1 MWNKLFKS
9 KSKSS
14 KNLSNRSCSLSGEH
28 RAGSTSSQQCNA
40 GVLVSSS
47 SSSAALATFEQYG
60 SHIELEQEPV
70 RLRPRGHA
78 HSRDENA
85 VALDLATTNTVASRD
100 QQLQQQQYDH
110 RDSIGAQMCGIPMR
124 RSKLSS
130 AFKSFSLKRSAS
142 KSRLKLAPSATA
154 VTDDA
159 EPIAGTTHETN
170 VAAAAAGVV
179 PVGITSGEPSG
190 AAGPWS
196 VMDDYEILK
205 AGKRASL
212 RPCKSDNNLNEK
224 QQYTEGEKEE
234 SIYIEECNPYEKLD
248 IPCEPP
254 PNLILRS
261 CPICSRKFVP
271 ASLIK
276 HIGICERVQ
285 TKKRKPFDSS
295 RQRREG
301 TELAAYLPKNFGLP
315 HKTVSGSHEAI
326 PVRKLSLSKTPT
338 LERKEFAASTMSTS
352 MPNSSSTPKPALKR
366 SMSQQNE
373 PCPYC
378 ERCFGMKAY
387 DRHVEWCR
395 EKALLSKNVNNNQSI
410 SAAKERLQARIQYR
424 APQLR
429 SKRAFNR
436 EKYSGSL
443 SCGGSTNSLA
453 ELDLHMPRHN
463 SMSSSVS
470 SDKKSNPSTSLQP
483 ISLTIG
489 NSHACK
495 EAKANRQQRE
505 DGTRKVTKRTKTF
518 TFSSDRLHS
527 DSNNNCNVNGNHNH
541 TGNRVEPAGGRTQTR
556 NLLNRSTLD
565 NATVLQHRHDK
576 TRAAEQRIEKFEI
589 IGHSNRTG
597 ERMTTGRSVVTQSV
611 RTSASSSSGYS
622 PDRYDP
628 FLSAR
633 RQLEELFSP
642 ATSLIHTSSPAST
655 TSTSRLNQSSSPGGG
670 SSSNNDV
677 KSPTSGNAAKT
688 SPLNSNFRR
697 AFSLRMPR
705 KVSRP
710 MYVEKAKSNIQKG
723 ITDDGPVS
731 PNFLKSSEYDE
742 IPIKSTFNA
751 LQMVEKPKLRDSST
765 VRKNLKLD
773 LKDLNH
779 PAITAGG
786 TELPLS
792 KTDSLAVFLKY
803 ETELALSEKDMK
815 DKSNSISKRSS
826 SLNAEAAQAKKQEA
840 AAALPSCVGVHV
852 APVPKSEPATT
863 VEPPEQKAPR
873 DSPCVEESVARKEP
887 LKLVPIRLEPINIT
901 YNDSNTCEDT
911 TPKPTVISLDAII
924 GKSSIA
930 AKPKLQYEKEN
941 RPNADHSYIDP
952 KLINKCDNLPI
963 NIVKQPTKDVA
974 GFGNIRNNTTMVTR
988 QDSNVAEKREACERS
1003 VPPPPPPRATI
1014 KVVKKQ
1020 MELARNENSS
1030 ATTRNNQDADDD
1042 SAAACTSSES
1052 SGNSNSSSTTVS
1064 HSSSPVDNRSSEEST
1079 NGDKRPQLTR
1089 QHREDSGYRTGH
1101 DSEQDISSK
1110 AEPQQQLSKP
1120 AANRPTTPVAHT
1132 ATPSRERE
1140 PQTTPSSIQATNNLN
1155 RKAGGEPLIENPIDA
1170 PSSVGPSSP
1179 APSARP
1185 REEHRPSV
1193 PALEDFD
1200 VDEFMA
1206 SLENLHRRSPAMAK
1220 DYKKSLFSRAS
1231 STVSSGSI
1239 VLAQAASS
1247 KRSNSLDSG
1256 NRGHHQSSYYD
1267 RPDGNGSGVPRVD
1280 LRVRNGSGTASNHN
1294 NSSNSSS
1301 SISSPRHYGSSFNS
1315 NAYYSHTNNNNT
1327 TTHHNHS
1334 TSSNGVAVPS
1344 VGTINS
1350 PTTKA
1355 SPSSDALRPLAQQRL
1370 NYAPQGSPI
1379 VSRRASQESSP
1390 YSPTPTAAPNPA
1402 NSGGSSFQNLPNIH
1416 QTPGNG
1422 NGPYNNNNHAHPSS
1436 RPYQSSPSPVNGRSY
1451 IRHSNSPYHANPGT
1465 PTPSSTPLTGYFHHE
1480 PRYPAE
1486 SFDHLERDLLKSV
1499 QELDRM
1505 CGSSSSVCSIDS
1517 EELYS
1522 VEDYPL
1528 HKRSSE
1534 RSQASADS
1542 AYRSLSTQSP
1552 PDYAPPVPVRQGY
1565 PGSRTSTGAHGAQP
1579 PQSQDTTDNN
1589 AYNAHHTPMSLP
1601 PLTTS
1606 FSVAKGAHKMDGLSP
1621 KDSDSVPGLIM
1632 NPMSKFCH
1640 ECGARFM
1647 ISSAKFCMS
1656 CGVRRIMLE

>member
-14 KNLSNRSCSLSGEH
+14 KNLSNRSCSLSGD
-28 RAGSTSSQQCNA
+28 RASTSQQCNA
-40 GVLVSSS
+40 AVRSG
-47 SSSAALATFEQYG
+47 SSAALAQFEQYG

-70 RLRPRGHA
+70 RLRPRGHV
-78 HSRDENA
+78 HRDENA
-85 VALDLATTNTVASRD
+85 VALDLATTNTAVADGRD
-100 QQLQQQQYDH
+100 QQQYDH

-142 KSRLKLAPSATA
+142 KSRLKLASSATA
-154 VTDDA
+154 VTDDT
-159 EPIAGTTHETN
+159 EPPNAGTAGNQETN
-170 VAAAAAGVV
+170 AVAAVV
-179 PVGITSGEPSG
+179 PVESSG

-254 PNLILRS
+254 PNLVLRA

-518 TFSSDRLHS
+518 TFSSDRLQS
-527 DSNNNCNVNGNHNH
+527 DSNNNCNANGNHNH
-541 TGNRVEPAGGRTQTR
+541 TGNRVEPGGRTQTR

-565 NATVLQHRHDK
+565 NATVQHRHDK
-576 TRAAEQRIEKFEI
+576 TRAAEQRVEKFEI
-589 IGHSNRTG
+589 IGHSNHG
-597 ERMTTGRSVVTQSV
+597 DRMTGRSIVTQSV

-642 ATSLIHTSSPAST
+642 ATSLIHTNSPAST
-655 TSTSRLNQSSSPGGG
+655 TSTSRLNQSNSPSGGG
-670 SSSNNDV
+670 STNNDV

-779 PAITAGG
+779 PAITSTGS
-786 TELPLS
+786 ELPLS

-826 SLNAEAAQAKKQEA
+826 SLNAEAAQAKKQET
-840 AAALPSCVGVHV
+840 ALPSCGEHV
-852 APVPKSEPATT
+852 APIPKLEPATT
-863 VEPPEQKAPR
+863 VEPEQKAPR
-873 DSPCVEESVARKEP
+873 GSPNVEETVAKKEP

-901 YNDSNTCEDT
+901 YNDSNVCEDT
-911 TPKPTVISLDAII
+911 TPKSTVISLDAII
-924 GKSSIA
+924 GKGSNSS
-930 AKPKLQYEKEN
+930 KPKLQYEKAN
-941 RPNADHSYIDP
+941 RPNVDVSYIDP

-963 NIVKQPTKDVA
+963 NIVKQPTKDGA
-974 GFGNIRNNTTMVTR
+974 GFGNIRNNSAMVTR
-988 QDSNVAEKREACERS
+988 QDSNVVEKRDACERA

-1020 MELARNENSS
+1020 MELARSENCS
-1030 ATTRNNQDADDD
+1030 AATNRNSQDADDD
-1042 SAAACTSSES
+1042 SAACTSSET
-1052 SGNSNSSSTTVS
+1052 SGNSNNSSTTGS

-1079 NGDKRPQLTR
+1079 NEGDKRPQLTR

-1101 DSEQDISSK
+1101 DSEQDTCSK
-1110 AEPQQQLSKP
+1110 AEPQPSKQATMP
-1120 AANRPTTPVAHT
+1120 ATVVPQT
-1132 ATPSRERE
+1132 AEPRRERE
-1140 PQTTPSSIQATNNLN
+1140 PQTSPPSIQAPKNLN
-1155 RKAGGEPLIENPIDA
+1155 RKAAEPSVENRSIDA
-1170 PSSVGPSSP
+1170 PSSVGTTSP
-1179 APSARP
+1179 APTSGR
-1185 REEHRPSV
+1185 RERPSV

-1206 SLENLHRRSPAMAK
+1206 SLEDLHRRSPAMAK

-1231 STVSSGSI
+1231 STVSSGST
-1239 VLAQAASS
+1239 VLAQASS
-1247 KRSNSLDSG
+1247 QRSNSLDGG
-1256 NRGHHQSSYYD
+1256 NSQSSYYD
-1267 RPDGNGSGVPRVD
+1267 RPSDGSSDVPRVD

-1315 NAYYSHTNNNNT
+1315 NAYYSHTINNNSAHN
-1327 TTHHNHS
+1327 HNHS
-1334 TSSNGVAVPS
+1334 TSNGAGGPS
-1344 VGTINS
+1344 VGATT
-1350 PTTKA
+1350 TTKA
-1355 SPSSDALRPLAQQRL
+1355 SPSSDALRPLAHQQRM

-1390 YSPTPTAAPNPA
+1390 YSPTPREVPA

-1416 QTPGNG
+1416 QTAGNNG
-1422 NGPYNNNNHAHPSS
+1422 NGAYSNNHAPTG
-1436 RPYQSSPSPVNGRSY
+1436 RPYHSSPSPVNGRSY
-1451 IRHSNSPYHANPGT
+1451 TRYSNSPYHANPGT
-1465 PTPSSTPLTGYFHHE
+1465 PGSSSSTLTGYFHE

-1565 PGSRTSTGAHGAQP
+1565 PGSRTSSGHGKQP
-1579 PQSQDTTDNN
+1579 SQSQDTADNN

-1621 KDSDSVPGLIM
+1621 KDNDSVPGLIM

>member
-14 KNLSNRSCSLSGEH
+14 KNLSNRSCSLSGD
-28 RAGSTSSQQCNA
+28 RASTSQQCNA
-40 GVLVSSS
+40 PVVSAS
-47 SSSAALATFEQYG
+47 SSSAALAQFEQYG

-78 HSRDENA
+78 HRDENA
-85 VALDLATTNTVASRD
+85 VALDLATANSGDGHAD
-100 QQLQQQQYDH
+100 QQQQQQQQQYDH

-142 KSRLKLAPSATA
+142 KSRLKLASSVTA
-154 VTDDA
+154 VTDHGT
-159 EPIAGTTHETN
+159 EQITAGTTGSQETSG
-170 VAAAAAGVV
+170 AALVH
-179 PVGITSGEPSG
+179 PVGISGESSGG

-205 AGKRASL
+205 AGKRASLL

-254 PNLILRS
+254 PNLVLRA

-338 LERKEFAASTMSTS
+338 LERKEFAVSTMSTS

-470 SDKKSNPSTSLQP
+470 SDN
-483 ISLTIG
+483 
-489 NSHACK
+489 
-495 EAKANRQQRE
+495 
-505 DGTRKVTKRTKTF
+505 
-518 TFSSDRLHS
+518 
-527 DSNNNCNVNGNHNH
+527 
-541 TGNRVEPAGGRTQTR
+541 
-556 NLLNRSTLD
+556 
-565 NATVLQHRHDK
+565 
-576 TRAAEQRIEKFEI
+576 
-589 IGHSNRTG
+589 
-597 ERMTTGRSVVTQSV
+597 
-611 RTSASSSSGYS
+611 GYS

-655 TSTSRLNQSSSPGGG
+655 TSTSRLNQSSSPSGGG
-670 SSSNNDV
+670 STNNDG
-677 KSPTSGNAAKT
+677 KSPISGNATSKT

-779 PAITAGG
+779 PAITTSAGS
-786 TELPLS
+786 ELPLS

-826 SLNAEAAQAKKQEA
+826 SLNAEATQAKKQEQP
-840 AAALPSCVGVHV
+840 ALPSCGGHV
-852 APVPKSEPATT
+852 APVSKSEPASATL
-863 VEPPEQKAPR
+863 EPEHKAPR
-873 DSPCVEESVARKEP
+873 ALPNVEESVTKKEP
-887 LKLVPIRLEPINIT
+887 LKLVPIRLEPISIT
-901 YNDSNTCEDT
+901 YNDSNVCEDT
-911 TPKPTVISLDAII
+911 TPKSTVISLDAII
-924 GKSSIA
+924 GSKSSNS

-941 RPNADHSYIDP
+941 RPSVDVSYIDP

-963 NIVKQPTKDVA
+963 NIVKQPTKDV
-974 GFGNIRNNTTMVTR
+974 GGTFGNIRNNTAMVTTR
-988 QDSNVAEKREACERS
+988 QDSYVVEKREACEQRA

-1020 MELARNENSS
+1020 MELARSEKCS
-1030 ATTRNNQDADDD
+1030 ATTRHNQDHADDD
-1042 SAAACTSSES
+1042 SAACTNSES
-1052 SGNSNSSSTTVS
+1052 SGNSNNSSTTVS

-1079 NGDKRPQLTR
+1079 NEGDKRTKLTR

-1101 DSEQDISSK
+1101 DSEQDTCSK
-1110 AEPQQQLSKP
+1110 AESQSDKQEPM
-1120 AANRPTTPVAHT
+1120 PTTVVPHSVA
-1132 ATPSRERE
+1132 PSRERE
-1140 PQTTPSSIQATNNLN
+1140 PQPSSPPSVPATNNLN
-1155 RKAGGEPLIENPIDA
+1155 RKATEQPSVDNPIDA
-1170 PSSVGPSSP
+1170 PSSAVSASSP
-1179 APSARP
+1179 APSGR
-1185 REEHRPSV
+1185 RERPSV

-1206 SLENLHRRSPAMAK
+1206 SLEDLHRRSPAMAK

-1231 STVSSGSI
+1231 STVSSGST
-1239 VLAQAASS
+1239 VLAQASS
-1247 KRSNSLDSG
+1247 KRSNSLDGG
-1256 NRGHHQSSYYD
+1256 NGPASYYD
-1267 RPDGNGSGVPRVD
+1267 VRHPEGSSSGVPRVD
-1280 LRVRNGSGTASNHN
+1280 LRVRNGSGTASNHNN

-1315 NAYYSHTNNNNT
+1315 NAYYSHTINNNT

-1334 TSSNGVAVPS
+1334 TSNGVGVPS
-1344 VGTINS
+1344 VGAGAVTT
-1350 PTTKA
+1350 TTKA
-1355 SPSSDALRPLAQQRL
+1355 SPSSDALRPLVHQQRM
-1370 NYAPQGSPI
+1370 NYAPHGSPI

-1390 YSPTPTAAPNPA
+1390 YSPTPTAALA
-1402 NSGGSSFQNLPNIH
+1402 NSSGGSSIQNLPSIH
-1416 QTPGNG
+1416 QNSSGNG
-1422 NGPYNNNNHAHPSS
+1422 TGGPYNNNHNHAAHPSG
-1436 RPYQSSPSPVNGRSY
+1436 RPYHSSPSPVNGRSY
-1451 IRHSNSPYHANPGT
+1451 IRYSNSPYHANPGT
-1465 PTPSSTPLTGYFHHE
+1465 PTPTGYFHE

-1565 PGSRTSTGAHGAQP
+1565 PGSRTSSGHGTQP
-1579 PQSQDTTDNN
+1579 SQSQETVDNN
-1589 AYNAHHTPMSLP
+1589 AYNNAHHTPMSLP

-1606 FSVAKGAHKMDGLSP
+1606 FSVAKGTHKMDGLSP
-1621 KDSDSVPGLIM
+1621 KDNDSVPGLIM

>member
-1 MWNKLFKS
+1 
-9 KSKSS
+9 
-14 KNLSNRSCSLSGEH
+14 
-28 RAGSTSSQQCNA
+28 
-40 GVLVSSS
+40 
-47 SSSAALATFEQYG
+47 
-60 SHIELEQEPV
+60 
-70 RLRPRGHA
+70 
-78 HSRDENA
+78 
-85 VALDLATTNTVASRD
+85 
-100 QQLQQQQYDH
+100 
-110 RDSIGAQMCGIPMR
+110 
-124 RSKLSS
+124 
-130 AFKSFSLKRSAS
+130 
-142 KSRLKLAPSATA
+142 
-154 VTDDA
+154 
-159 EPIAGTTHETN
+159 
-170 VAAAAAGVV
+170 
-179 PVGITSGEPSG
+179 
-190 AAGPWS
+190 
-196 VMDDYEILK
+196 
-205 AGKRASL
+205 
-212 RPCKSDNNLNEK
+212 
-224 QQYTEGEKEE
+224 
-234 SIYIEECNPYEKLD
+234 
-248 IPCEPP
+248 
-254 PNLILRS
+254 
-261 CPICSRKFVP
+261 
-271 ASLIK
+271 
-276 HIGICERVQ
+276 
-285 TKKRKPFDSS
+285 
-295 RQRREG
+295 
-301 TELAAYLPKNFGLP
+301 
-315 HKTVSGSHEAI
+315 
-326 PVRKLSLSKTPT
+326 
-338 LERKEFAASTMSTS
+338 
-352 MPNSSSTPKPALKR
+352 
-366 SMSQQNE
+366 
-373 PCPYC
+373 
-378 ERCFGMKAY
+378 MKAY

-470 SDKKSNPSTSLQP
+470 SDN
-483 ISLTIG
+483 
-489 NSHACK
+489 
-495 EAKANRQQRE
+495 
-505 DGTRKVTKRTKTF
+505 
-518 TFSSDRLHS
+518 
-527 DSNNNCNVNGNHNH
+527 
-541 TGNRVEPAGGRTQTR
+541 
-556 NLLNRSTLD
+556 
-565 NATVLQHRHDK
+565 
-576 TRAAEQRIEKFEI
+576 
-589 IGHSNRTG
+589 
-597 ERMTTGRSVVTQSV
+597 
-611 RTSASSSSGYS
+611 GYS

-670 SSSNNDV
+670 SSTNNDV

-873 DSPCVEESVARKEP
+873 DSASVEESVARKEP

-930 AKPKLQYEKEN
+930 SKPKLQYEKEN

-988 QDSNVAEKREACERS
+988 QDSNVAEKREASERS

-1030 ATTRNNQDADDD
+1030 AITRNNQDADDD

-1120 AANRPTTPVAHT
+1120 SANRPTTPVAHT

-1206 SLENLHRRSPAMAK
+1206 SLEDLHRRSPAMAK

-1334 TSSNGVAVPS
+1334 TSSNGAGVPS

-1370 NYAPQGSPI
+1370 NYAPPGSPI

-1402 NSGGSSFQNLPNIH
+1402 NSGGSSFLQFLPILH
-1416 QTPGNG
+1416 PPGG
-1422 NGPYNNNNHAHPSS
+1422 GGGGSYNNNNHAHPSS

-1542 AYRSLSTQSP
+1542 AYRSSLSTQSP

>member
-14 KNLSNRSCSLSGEH
+14 KNLSNRSCSLSGD
-28 RAGSTSSQQCNA
+28 RASTSQQCNA
-40 GVLVSSS
+40 AVRSG
-47 SSSAALATFEQYG
+47 SSAALAQFEQYG

-70 RLRPRGHA
+70 RLRPRGHV
-78 HSRDENA
+78 HRDENA
-85 VALDLATTNTVASRD
+85 VALDLATTNTAVADGRD
-100 QQLQQQQYDH
+100 QQQYDH

-142 KSRLKLAPSATA
+142 KSRLKLASSATA
-154 VTDDA
+154 VTDDT
-159 EPIAGTTHETN
+159 EPPNAGTAGNQETN
-170 VAAAAAGVV
+170 AVAAVV
-179 PVGITSGEPSG
+179 PVESSG

-254 PNLILRS
+254 PNLVLRA

-470 SDKKSNPSTSLQP
+470 SDN
-483 ISLTIG
+483 
-489 NSHACK
+489 
-495 EAKANRQQRE
+495 
-505 DGTRKVTKRTKTF
+505 
-518 TFSSDRLHS
+518 
-527 DSNNNCNVNGNHNH
+527 
-541 TGNRVEPAGGRTQTR
+541 
-556 NLLNRSTLD
+556 
-565 NATVLQHRHDK
+565 
-576 TRAAEQRIEKFEI
+576 
-589 IGHSNRTG
+589 
-597 ERMTTGRSVVTQSV
+597 
-611 RTSASSSSGYS
+611 GYS

-642 ATSLIHTSSPAST
+642 ATSLIHTNSPAST
-655 TSTSRLNQSSSPGGG
+655 TSTSRLNQSNSPSGGG
-670 SSSNNDV
+670 STNNDV

-779 PAITAGG
+779 PAITSTGS
-786 TELPLS
+786 ELPLS

-826 SLNAEAAQAKKQEA
+826 SLNAEAAQAKKQET
-840 AAALPSCVGVHV
+840 ALPSCGEHV
-852 APVPKSEPATT
+852 APIPKLEPATT
-863 VEPPEQKAPR
+863 VEPEQKAPR
-873 DSPCVEESVARKEP
+873 GSPNVEETVAKKEP

-901 YNDSNTCEDT
+901 YNDSNVCEDT
-911 TPKPTVISLDAII
+911 TPKSTVISLDAII
-924 GKSSIA
+924 GKGSNSS
-930 AKPKLQYEKEN
+930 KPKLQYEKAN
-941 RPNADHSYIDP
+941 RPNVDVSYIDP

-963 NIVKQPTKDVA
+963 NIVKQPTKDGA
-974 GFGNIRNNTTMVTR
+974 GFGNIRNNSAMVTR
-988 QDSNVAEKREACERS
+988 QDSNVVEKRDACERA

-1020 MELARNENSS
+1020 MELARSENCS
-1030 ATTRNNQDADDD
+1030 AATNRNSQDADDD
-1042 SAAACTSSES
+1042 SAACTSSET
-1052 SGNSNSSSTTVS
+1052 SGNSNNSSTTGS

-1079 NGDKRPQLTR
+1079 NEGDKRPQLTR

-1101 DSEQDISSK
+1101 DSEQDTCSK
-1110 AEPQQQLSKP
+1110 AEPQPSKQATMP
-1120 AANRPTTPVAHT
+1120 ATVVPQT
-1132 ATPSRERE
+1132 AEPRRERE
-1140 PQTTPSSIQATNNLN
+1140 PQTSPPSIQAPKNLN
-1155 RKAGGEPLIENPIDA
+1155 RKAAEPSVENRSIDA
-1170 PSSVGPSSP
+1170 PSSVGTTSP
-1179 APSARP
+1179 APTSGR
-1185 REEHRPSV
+1185 RERPSV

-1206 SLENLHRRSPAMAK
+1206 SLEDLHRRSPAMAK

-1231 STVSSGSI
+1231 STVSSGST
-1239 VLAQAASS
+1239 VLAQASS
-1247 KRSNSLDSG
+1247 QRSNSLDGG
-1256 NRGHHQSSYYD
+1256 NSQSSYYD
-1267 RPDGNGSGVPRVD
+1267 RPSDGSSDVPRVD

-1315 NAYYSHTNNNNT
+1315 NAYYSHTINNNSAHN
-1327 TTHHNHS
+1327 HNHS
-1334 TSSNGVAVPS
+1334 TSNGAGGPS
-1344 VGTINS
+1344 VGATT
-1350 PTTKA
+1350 TTKA
-1355 SPSSDALRPLAQQRL
+1355 SPSSDALRPLAHQQRM

-1390 YSPTPTAAPNPA
+1390 YSPTPREVPA

-1416 QTPGNG
+1416 QTAGNNG
-1422 NGPYNNNNHAHPSS
+1422 NGAYSNNHAPTG
-1436 RPYQSSPSPVNGRSY
+1436 RPYHSSPSPVNGRSY
-1451 IRHSNSPYHANPGT
+1451 TRYSNSPYHANPGT
-1465 PTPSSTPLTGYFHHE
+1465 PGSSSSTLTGYFHE

-1542 AYRSLSTQSP
+1542 AYRSSLSTQSP

-1565 PGSRTSTGAHGAQP
+1565 PGSRTSSGHGKQP
-1579 PQSQDTTDNN
+1579 SQSQDTADNN

-1621 KDSDSVPGLIM
+1621 KDNDSVPGLIM